1 MSIEA
6 QAAVGLTGALLLGL
20 RHGLDPDHIAA
31 VDALTYR
38 ALDERPALARWAGT
52 LFALGHGGV
61 VLAIAV
67 LVGALGARYSVS
79 TPWSHLLEWS
89 PVVLLILL
97 GVLNLRALLQS
108 EYKPATVRLW
118 IVPRA
123 LRSSSHPLAMLAVGA
138 ILGLVFDTATQ
149 AAAWGYAAS
158 AQQGAWGALGV
169 GVAFTVGMV
178 VTDSIDG
185 RLMCR
190 FLDGT
195 ADDRSKQYRRLVGWF
210 TVLVSFG
217 VAAYTLVVAAV
228 PAWELPDAWL
238 TGLGGTLM
246 ATMAAGA
253 FWLGRP
259 QAPRLAPAM
268 EQTTP

>member
-1 MSIEA
+1 MSVEA

-67 LVGALGARYSVS
+67 LVGALGSRYSV
-79 TPWSHLLEWS
+79 PAPFSHVLEWS
-89 PVVLLILL
+89 PVVLLIVL
-97 GVLNLRALLQS
+97 GLLNLRALLQT
-108 EYKPATVRLW
+108 EYTPATVRLYM
-118 IVPRA
+118 VPRA

-158 AQQGAWGALGV
+158 AQQGVWGALGV
-169 GVAFTVGMV
+169 GLAFTLGMV

-190 FLDGT
+190 FLNETGGDH
-195 ADDRSKQYRRLVGWF
+195 SKRYRRLVGWF

-228 PAWELPDAWL
+228 PTWELPDAWL
-238 TGLGGTLM
+238 TGLGATLVTLM
-246 ATMAAGA
+246 AVGA
-253 FWLGRP
+253 FWLARP
-259 QAPRLAPAM
+259 RSAFVAPVSA
-268 EQTTP
+268 E